1 MIGMLKNFVKW
12 FDINCGWFFINGRK
26 RAAWAEYLRKKY
38 GKEETKKPTRIT
50 FSPTPKCLICKTDM
64 ETIKLNQP
72 FCGECLSV
80 LTGLVKNK
88 NGENSN

>member
-12 FDINCGWFFINGRK
+12 FEINCGWFFTHGRK
-26 RAAWAEYLRKKY
+26 QAAWGEYLRKKY

-50 FSPTPKCLICKTDM
+50 FSPTPKCLICETDM

-88 NGENSN
+88 KDE